1 MNSELKKWQNWF
13 PKKKFKLMNSAVFR
27 KIMEKGREHRDI
39 KLGTTKTRRKSGI
52 GTKLSN
58 NKIFISNKNDT
69 PE

>member
-1 MNSELKKWQNWF
+1 
-13 PKKKFKLMNSAVFR
+13 MNSAVFR